1 MSRSNRDDFAE
12 AFRLA
17 IYLLTAV
24 GFLVVVWQISGT
36 YAERRQNAEHRAH
49 QYADTTDRRIA
60 NACATVERS
69 AVLECVTKQVESARE
84 DERTEY
90 DLQAQQDSANA
101 AFWMAWISFATLTAT
116 LVALWF
122 VKGTL
127 DATREA
133 VKDTS
138 EATDAMRKA
147 NELAEDTARRQLRAY
162 VGIESISVF
171 DVTMGMKPT
180 AHIVVRNFGQTPVD
194 KFDVISYM
202 AFGPVGMEVELTV
215 DENPRL
221 EYSTLPPNVAR
232 KGYPKLAAVIT
243 PDIFALFDSGA
254 ARIYVFGE
262 ARYEDAFGIPRTTYF
277 RAYYDRSCLP
287 GATHN
292 CASGN
297 HAT

>member
-1 MSRSNRDDFAE
+1 MSRSNRDDIAE

-17 IYLLTAV
+17 IYLMIAV

-36 YAERRQNAEHRAH
+36 YAERRQNAEHRAR

-60 NACATVERS
+60 NACATVERP
-69 AVLECVTKQVESARE
+69 AVLECITKQVGTARE

-90 DLQAQQDSANA
+90 DLQAQQDSADA

-147 NELAEDTARRQLRAY
+147 NELAEDTAKRQLRAY
-162 VGIESISVF
+162 VGVQSITIENV
-171 DVTMGMKPT
+171 VMGLKPS
-180 AHIVVRNFGQTPVD
+180 AHIIAKNFGQTPAD
-194 KFDVISYM
+194 KFDLISYL
-202 AFGPVGMEVELTV
+202 ALWPP
-215 DENPRL
+215 DSENFLVVPSDA
-221 EYSTLPPNVAR
+221 EHSYSTLAPGTVSNA
-232 KGYPKLAAVIT
+232 YPKLAEVMTPELLTLYGSGAVR
-243 PDIFALFDSGA
+243 IFA
-254 ARIYVFGE
+254 FGE
-262 ARYEDAFGIPRTTYF
+262 IRYEDAFGDPRVTHF
-277 RAYYDRSCLP
+277 RCYMDKDCKP
-287 GATHN
+287 NVTHN
-292 CASGN
+292 CLSGN